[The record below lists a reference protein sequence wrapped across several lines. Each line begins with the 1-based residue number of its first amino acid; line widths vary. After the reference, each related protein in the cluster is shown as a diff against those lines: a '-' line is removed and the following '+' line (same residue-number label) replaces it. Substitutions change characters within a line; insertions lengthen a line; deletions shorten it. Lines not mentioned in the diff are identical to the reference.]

1 VLERLSELAGRRSPR
16 GFMLVYGTSVDP
28 PKLPLESVG
37 LGTTAI
43 ATVRHWVGYTA
54 VGYW

>member
-1 VLERLSELAGRRSPR
+1 
-16 GFMLVYGTSVDP
+16 MLIYGTSIDP
-28 PKLPLESVG
+28 PKLPLAHTG

-43 ATVRHWVGYTA
+43 ATLHHWVGYTA